1 MALKRGYA
9 HLEII
14 NTEKDGTVRI
24 EGERIDI
31 IFSWMQLSA
40 KVSEMVKV
48 PLPQLLAECAFLG
61 KDFEEL
67 NRHAESCRIDLSR
80 PSPK

>member
-1 MALKRGYA
+1 MAMKHGYT

-31 IFSWMQLSA
+31 IFSWMRSLQRYQ
-40 KVSEMVKV
+40 KW
-48 PLPQLLAECAFLG
+48 
-61 KDFEEL
+61 
-67 NRHAESCRIDLSR
+67 
-80 PSPK
+80 

>member
-1 MALKRGYA
+1 MKHGDA

-14 NTEKDGTVRI
+14 NTEKGGTLRI

-31 IFSWMQLSA
+31 IFSRMQLST
-40 KVSEMVKV
+40 KVAEMVKV

-61 KDFEEL
+61 KDFDEL
-67 NRHAESCRIDLSR
+67 NRHAESYRIDLSR
-80 PSPK
+80 PSHK